1 MALTKIT
8 DFGSSKK
15 ECKKI
20 CGTDVEAFIQL
31 GYDENSPEN
40 LAIFSTW
47 GWSSIDLSPIV
58 KAGETV
64 TTMFLTPEG
73 APKALQYNREDG
85 TYDCILGDD
94 LSRII
99 SMHLLADVDQ
109 SQTLK
114 AGDVYM
120 WNIDGIFRP
129 YSLQNFITETGNNF
143 QNVNTTIQNLTN
155 RVEILESQLN
165 DVIQRLSLLENDYN
179 LFKTSVQNQLT
190 TINDRLDAIEAKL
203 TPPAGVPSN
212 TRIAWGNINVLGD
225 YSNTN
230 STQSGIY
237 THNPNSPVTNDQY
250 FS

>member
-31 GYDENSPEN
+31 GYDEEYPTN
-40 LAIFSTW
+40 LKLFSTW
-47 GWSSIDLSPIV
+47 GWSSIDMSPIV
-58 KAGETV
+58 KAGETI
-64 TTMFLTPEG
+64 TSLFLTPEG
-73 APKALQYNREDG
+73 APTALQYDKEDG

-109 SQTLK
+109 SQVLK

-120 WNIDGIFRP
+120 WAVDGIFRP
-129 YSLQNFITETGNNF
+129 FNLQNFVTETGNNF
-143 QNVNTTIQNLTN
+143 QNVSNQIQTLNTRITN
-155 RVEILESQLN
+155 VEGQMN
-165 DVIQRLSLLENDYN
+165 DLIQRLALLESDYKT
-179 LFKTSVQNQLT
+179 FKTTVQNQLA
-190 TINDRLDAIEAKL
+190 TINNRLDAIEAKL
-203 TPPAGVPSN
+203 TPPAGIPSN

-225 YSNTN
+225 YTNTN

-237 THNPNSPVTNDQY
+237 THNPNSPVNNDQY

>member
-8 DFGSSKK
+8 EFDSSRK

-20 CGTDVEAFIQL
+20 CGTDVDAFIQL
-31 GYDENSPEN
+31 GYDEKFPTH
-40 LAIFSTW
+40 LALYSTW
-47 GWSSIDLSPIV
+47 GWSSIDMTPMV

-64 TTMFLTPEG
+64 TTLFLTPEDN
-73 APKALQYNREDG
+73 PTALQYNKEDG
-85 TYDCILGDD
+85 TYDCILGND

-109 SQTLK
+109 TQTLV

-120 WNIDGIFRP
+120 WAADGIFRT
-129 YSLQNFITETGNNF
+129 YNLQAFINDTGNNF
-143 QNVNTTIQNLTN
+143 QNVNNQIQTINNRLTT
-155 RVEILESQLN
+155 LEGQVN
-165 DVIQRLSLLENDYN
+165 DVVQRISLLESDYKT
-179 LFKTSVQNQLT
+179 FKTTVQNQLA
-190 TINDRLDAIEAKL
+190 TINNRLDAIEAKL

-212 TRIAWGNINVLGD
+212 AVLAWGNINVLGD
-225 YSNTN
+225 YTNTS

-237 THNPNSPVTNDQY
+237 THNPNSPVNNDQY